1 MAFSTR
7 GSAMDADTLSSS
19 TSIRLRQAGRF
30 AVRLLEHRSFL
41 IGSFLFFA
49 IVGCAGLADVLAS
62 DDPNRNDY
70 AAILTGPSAEHR
82 FGADA
87 FGRDILS
94 RVLYGARVSLRIG
107 VCVVLGTGI
116 AGVLIGTLAGY
127 VPGLDGLFMRAM
139 DGLMAFPGV
148 LLAIALSSALGPSE
162 SNVIL

>member
-1 MAFSTR
+1 
-7 GSAMDADTLSSS
+7 MDADTLPSA

-30 AVRLLEHRSFL
+30 AIRLLEHRSFL
-41 IGSFLFFA
+41 IGSLLFFA
-49 IVGCAGLADVLAS
+49 IVACAGLADVLAS

-107 VCVVLGTGI
+107 VFVVLGTGI
-116 AGVLIGTLAGY
+116 AGVLIGTIAAY
-127 VPGLDGLFMRAM
+127 VPGLDGLFMRTM

-148 LLAIALSSALGPSE
+148 LLALPSHLRWAPR
-162 SNVIL
+162 NLM